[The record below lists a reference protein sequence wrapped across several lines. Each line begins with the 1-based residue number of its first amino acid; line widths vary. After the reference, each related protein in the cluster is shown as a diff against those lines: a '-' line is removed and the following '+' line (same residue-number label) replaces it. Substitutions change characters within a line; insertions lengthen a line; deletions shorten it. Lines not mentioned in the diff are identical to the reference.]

1 MYYTFHSSLT
11 QTTINSIRT
20 AMQEWSRRTCLRFIL
35 RTRSSITDYTEFR
48 SDDIGCKSNSV
59 GRKGGKQVIN
69 LQPPRCINHGTIV
82 HEIGHA
88 VGFWHE
94 QSRPD
99 RNSYIR
105 VNENNIEP
113 GKSRQFQVRTRSEVN
128 YYGTGY
134 DYGSIMHY
142 PRNAFN
148 RNGRPTIE
156 VTNTAEYNRQHRPML
171 GQRLR
176 LSDIDVQQANRLYS
190 CSGSNRIGY
199 LSVQASHANNLPDED
214 GWLAGRSDPYM
225 RVVATDIFGFRET
238 RSSRHIQENQSPRWN
253 QRLRFSGRRP
263 WNRVEVTVYDSD
275 NGSDD
280 RLTVTAVHTEV
291 NNIRGSRS
299 ASVCGTNNC
308 CGRAYYTIY
317 FVA

>member
-1 MYYTFHSSLT
+1 MYYTLHNSLT
-11 QTTINSIRT
+11 QTTINRIRT

-48 SDDIGCKSNSV
+48 SDGMGCNSNSV
-59 GRKGGKQVIN
+59 GRKGGRQVIN

-113 GKSRQFQVRTRSEVN
+113 ERRGQFRVRTRSEVN
-128 YYGTGY
+128 YYGTRY

-142 PRNAFN
+142 PSDAFSRN
-148 RNGRPTIE
+148 RRPTIE
-156 VTNTAEYNRQHRPML
+156 VTNTAEYDRQRRPML
-171 GQRLR
+171 GQRVQ

-190 CSGSNRIGY
+190 CSSSSNRIGY

-225 RVVATDIFGFRET
+225 QVVATDILGFRET
-238 RSSRHIQENQSPRWN
+238 RRSRYIQGNQSPRWN
-253 QRLRFSGRRP
+253 QRLWFSGRRP
-263 WNRVEVTVYDSD
+263 WYRVEVTVYDSD
-275 NGSDD
+275 IGSDD
-280 RLTVTAVHTEV
+280 RLTVTAVHTGV

-299 ASVCGTNNC
+299 ASVRGTTR
-308 CGRAYYTIY
+308 GRAYYTIY
-317 FVA
+317 FAA